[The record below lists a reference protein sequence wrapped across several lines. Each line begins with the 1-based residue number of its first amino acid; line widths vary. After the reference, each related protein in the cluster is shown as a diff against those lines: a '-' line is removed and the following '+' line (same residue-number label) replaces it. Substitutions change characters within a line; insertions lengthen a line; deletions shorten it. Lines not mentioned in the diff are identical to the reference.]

1 MTLFSMTLGR
11 EAQIQE
17 YLVFSLPVGDAHV
30 PQGGGGGGG
39 GGQEYEHLK
48 KTMQNAHKSIQD
60 RAWKAM
66 LHQKNVYMMKG
77 RISTNATR
85 RVTVSGSTVLLS
97 QVPST
102 MAGAYKVEKQVWI
115 M

>member
-39 GGQEYEHLK
+39 
-48 KTMQNAHKSIQD
+48 D
-60 RAWKAM
+60 
-66 LHQKNVYMMKG
+66 KNMN
-77 RISTNATR
+77 T
-85 RVTVSGSTVLLS
+85 
-97 QVPST
+97 
-102 MAGAYKVEKQVWI
+102 
-115 M
+115 